1 MLKRAPANRGVA
13 AQNVP
18 AKREHTLANPL
29 RTLFLGKSKSSSSK
43 PSSSAS
49 TGELHITTPPKLQH
63 ELQAF
68 DTARRQAR
76 ESTAPSQRL
85 ADHFSTIDSELELPS
100 LRATTRPGSVELT
113 SHTPPRLVVKAHSPT
128 QYTNVAHSAPLESR
142 QKSFRPIQSA
152 DPLKNPP
159 TTPVRDF
166 TSPVNSSIKFL
177 DSPIDPVMSN
187 RANAGVPSRISQMM
201 SRSELFSL
209 SKIYNLMPVCV
220 RRSRSTPSIIA
231 SNATHLNGNDQAR
244 QTAHGHLNGSAY
256 EQSMLALGISQ

>member
-128 QYTNVAHSAPLESR
+128 QYTNVAHSPPLESR
-142 QKSFRPIQSA
+142 QNSFRPIQSA

-166 TSPVNSSIKFL
+166 TSPINSSIKFL

-187 RANAGVPSRISQMM
+187 RANAGVPSRMSQMM

-209 SKIYNLMPVCV
+209 SKIYNLMPVC
-220 RRSRSTPSIIA
+220 TQKPKYSI
-231 SNATHLNGNDQAR
+231 D
-244 QTAHGHLNGSAY
+244 Y
-256 EQSMLALGISQ
+256 C